1 MAGLALGMGAPMV
14 SPAPAPATESS
25 AQHQAAA
32 SNGAD
37 PTATAPTFAA
47 LKQVADYD
55 KEIQALGSTE
65 EVAKKIADGSIG
77 QEAKLLLMQRWLVN
91 EAKYEALPVETAAQ
105 PSPNPNPNPNPG
117 PGPNPDPSPNP
128 DPEPG
133 PNPDPQPEP
142 EPNPNPQPDPEPDP
156 QPQPGPGQHG
166 KPQDN
171 GSANKLP
178 ATGDPALA
186 ATMATGIGGAIATL
200 AGIVRNRRKRE
211 H

>member
-1 MAGLALGMGAPMV
+1 MGAPAEKDWQT
-14 SPAPAPATESS
+14 SPVFENLQPQTSYDAYARVR
-25 AQHQAAA
+25 
-32 SNGAD
+32 NGATHGD
-37 PTATAPTFAA
+37 A
-47 LKQVADYD
+47 V
-55 KEIQALGSTE
+55 S
-65 EVAKKIADGSIG
+65 
-77 QEAKLLLMQRWLVN
+77 
-91 EAKYEALPVETAAQ
+91 EALLVETAAQ
-105 PSPNPNPNPNPG
+105 PSPNPNPNPNPNPG

-142 EPNPNPQPDPEPDP
+142 EPNPNPQPDPEPGP